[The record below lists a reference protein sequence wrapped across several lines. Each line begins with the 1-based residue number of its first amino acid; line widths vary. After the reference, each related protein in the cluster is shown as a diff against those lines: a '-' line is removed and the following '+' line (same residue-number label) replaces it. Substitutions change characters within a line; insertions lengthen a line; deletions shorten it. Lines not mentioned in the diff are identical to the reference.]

1 MCIGSPSRNTG
12 ERMNQ
17 REIINPYRSE
27 YRTFIVAAF
36 LLNGIALFGFGTGNQ
51 DAFWIGVLQFSL
63 FGLGVL
69 LLIAGR
75 MQAHRLGVL
84 QNNNGLL
91 AHWEYSRET
100 AKQWSRDRYARNKN
114 ITSAATIVMLLAG
127 PLIAAG
133 TPEMTSESG
142 FILGTILG
150 GIAFLTG
157 RMYSYDSLLKN
168 TSLPNDLLVAGDRM
182 YIFNHFCRWNI
193 LGKKIETV
201 VIASSGNFS
210 NAMVI
215 TFVSPLTFFLKQRIV
230 IPIPEGKKGE
240 AEKLSALLFPKA

>member
-1 MCIGSPSRNTG
+1 
-12 ERMNQ
+12 MNQ

-51 DAFWIGVLQFSL
+51 NAFWIGVMQFSL
-63 FGLGVL
+63 FGFGVL

-75 MQAHRLGVL
+75 MQAHRLGAL
-84 QNNNGLL
+84 LSNNGLL

-100 AKQWSRDRYARNKN
+100 AKQWSHDRYARNKN
-114 ITSAATIVMLLAG
+114 VTSAVTVVMLLAG

-142 FILGTILG
+142 FVLGTILG
-150 GIAFLTG
+150 GIVFLTG
-157 RMYSYDSLLKN
+157 RMYSYDSLVKN
-168 TSLPNDLLVAGDRM
+168 SAQPNDLLLAGDRL

-193 LGKKIETV
+193 LGKKIESV
-201 VIASSGNFS
+201 HIASSGNFTDTI
-210 NAMVI
+210 VI
-215 TFVSPLTFFLKQRIV
+215 TFSSPLLFSLKQKIV
-230 IPIPEGKKGE
+230 IPIPEGKKSE
-240 AEKLSALLFPKA
+240 AEKLSSLLLPRS

>member
-1 MCIGSPSRNTG
+1 MRIGSPSRNTG

-75 MQAHRLGVL
+75 MQAHRLGSL
-84 QNNNGLL
+84 LNNNGLL

-100 AKQWSRDRYARNKN
+100 AKQWSRDRYTKNKN

-127 PLIAAG
+127 PLIAVSSS
-133 TPEMTSESG
+133 EMTSESG
-142 FILGTILG
+142 FVLGIILG

-157 RMYSYDSLLKN
+157 RMYSYDSLVKN
-168 TSLPNDLLVAGDRM
+168 SAQPNDLLLAGDRL
-182 YIFNHFCRWNI
+182 YIFNYYCRWNFF
-193 LGKKIETV
+193 GKKIESVLIT
-201 VIASSGNFS
+201 SSGNFS
-210 NAMVI
+210 DAIVI
-215 TFVSPLTFFLKQRIV
+215 TFSSPLMFSIKQRIV
-230 IPIPEGKKGE
+230 IPIPDGKKGE
-240 AEKLSALLFPKA
+240 VEKLSALLLPKS

>member
-1 MCIGSPSRNTG
+1 
-12 ERMNQ
+12 MNQ

-51 DAFWIGVLQFSL
+51 NAFWIGVTQFSL
-63 FGLGVL
+63 FGFGVL

-84 QNNNGLL
+84 LNSNGLL

-100 AKQWSRDRYARNKN
+100 AKQWARNRYAKNKN
-114 ITSAATIVMLLAG
+114 ITSAVTVVILLAG

-142 FILGTILG
+142 FVLGTILG

-168 TSLPNDLLVAGDRM
+168 TSLPNDVLLAGDRL

-193 LGKKIETV
+193 LGKRIESVLIT
-201 VIASSGNFS
+201 SSGNFS
-210 NAMVI
+210 DAIVI
-215 TFVSPLTFFLKQRIV
+215 TFNSPLMFSIKQRIV
-230 IPIPEGKKGE
+230 IPIPDGKKGE
-240 AEKLSALLFPKA
+240 AEKLSALLFPKS

>member
-1 MCIGSPSRNTG
+1 
-12 ERMNQ
+12 MNQ

-69 LLIAGR
+69 LLIVGR
-75 MQAHRLGVL
+75 MQAHRLGAL

-91 AHWEYSRET
+91 AHWEYSHET
-100 AKQWSRDRYARNKN
+100 AKQWARDRYTKNKN
-114 ITSAATIVMLLAG
+114 ITSAATVVMLLAG

-133 TPEMTSESG
+133 TPAMTLESG
-142 FILGTILG
+142 FVLGTILG

-168 TSLPNDLLVAGDRM
+168 TSQPNDLLLAGDRL

-193 LGKKIETV
+193 LGKKIESVLIT
-201 VIASSGNFS
+201 SSGNFS
-210 NAMVI
+210 DAIVI
-215 TFVSPLTFFLKQRIV
+215 TFSSPLMFSLKQRIV
-230 IPIPEGKKGE
+230 IPIPEEKKGE
-240 AEKLSALLFPKA
+240 AEKLSALLFSKS